1 MININPNTNTN
12 TGSTLQQGLN
22 GLQNSTRATVEA
34 ANELVSAGTLQRTT
48 SVVTDIVEPIIEIN
62 RQQQL
67 FDASA
72 KVVQAADQ
80 NIGTLFDALA

>member
-1 MININPNTNTN
+1 MININPNTN

-34 ANELVSAGTLQRTT
+34 ANELVSAGTLLRTT
-48 SVVTDIVEPIIEIN
+48 TVTSDLVEPTIEIV

-67 FDASA
+67 FNASA
-72 KVVQAADQ
+72 QVVKSADETL
-80 NIGTLFDALA
+80 GTLVDIRA

>member
-1 MININPNTNTN
+1 MININPNTNT
-12 TGSTLQQGLN
+12 GSALQQGLN

>member
-1 MININPNTNTN
+1 MININPNTNT
-12 TGSTLQQGLN
+12 GSALQQGLN

-48 SVVTDIVEPIIEIN
+48 TVTSDIVEPMIEII

-67 FDASA
+67 FDASGQ
-72 KVVQAADQ
+72 VVKSADE
-80 NIGTLFDALA
+80 TLGMLVDIRA

>member
-1 MININPNTNTN
+1 MININPNTNT
-12 TGSTLQQGLN
+12 GSALQQGLN

-72 KVVQAADQ
+72 KVVQAADE

>member
-1 MININPNTNTN
+1 MININPNTNT
-12 TGSTLQQGLN
+12 GSALQQGLN

-48 SVVTDIVEPIIEIN
+48 SVVTDIVEPVIEIN